1 MQASGS
7 LVVSSTSA
15 ESQLSMAIDNAR
27 LQTLVLINKTKVWQ
41 YVIEIQEVSE
51 SSWDIKMSNYF
62 FLC

>member
-27 LQTLVLINKTKVWQ
+27 LHTLVLVNKTKVWE
-41 YVIEIQEVSE
+41 YVIEIQKVSE